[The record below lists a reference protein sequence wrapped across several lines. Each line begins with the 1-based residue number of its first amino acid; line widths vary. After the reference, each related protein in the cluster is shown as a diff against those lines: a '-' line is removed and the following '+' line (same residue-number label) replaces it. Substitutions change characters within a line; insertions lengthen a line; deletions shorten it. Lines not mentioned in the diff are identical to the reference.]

1 MINISDRIGHRE
13 RALPKVMSPE
23 EAARLIEPDDIIAVS
38 GFTPAGYPKKVP
50 VALAHRIAKE
60 HFTITLYAGASVG
73 DEVDGALSRVHG
85 VARRLS
91 YHTNGDMRQA
101 INRGDVAFADYHV
114 SQFAP
119 LLRHHFIASPDVA
132 IVEVTGITKEG
143 NLIPATS
150 IGTMETMVQSS
161 KKVIVEVNVTQPRGL
176 EGMHDV
182 YEPKDAPYTEPI
194 PIRHVGDRIGTPYVR
209 CGWDKI
215 TAIVASDIPDTPRS
229 FKPIDEDGRKMGGLL
244 VAFLLSEVRH
254 GRLPKNLL
262 PLQSGVGSVS
272 NAVIQ
277 GLKESD
283 FSHLSIYTEVLQD
296 GIFDLI
302 DAGKVDMVSTASIS
316 VSPEGL
322 QRFYD
327 HIEEYRHKIIIRPQ
341 KISNNPEVIRR
352 LGVISMNTAI
362 EVDIYGH
369 VNSTHFHGSQLM
381 NGIGGSGDYARAGYL
396 TIFFTSSTAKGGA
409 ISSIVPMCSHVDH
422 TEHDVDVLCT
432 EQGIADLRG
441 LSPVERARIIIRHC
455 AHPMYKD
462 QLTEYLERAIAVT
475 GHQHEPQI
483 LSEAL
488 SWQQRYL
495 DTGSMRK

>member
-1 MINISDRIGHRE
+1 
-13 RALPKVMSPE
+13 
-23 EAARLIEPDDIIAVS
+23 
-38 GFTPAGYPKKVP
+38 
-50 VALAHRIAKE
+50 
-60 HFTITLYAGASVG
+60 
-73 DEVDGALSRVHG
+73 
-85 VARRLS
+85 
-91 YHTNGDMRQA
+91 
-101 INRGDVAFADYHV
+101 
-114 SQFAP
+114 
-119 LLRHHFIASPDVA
+119 
-132 IVEVTGITKEG
+132 
-143 NLIPATS
+143 
-150 IGTMETMVQSS
+150 
-161 KKVIVEVNVTQPRGL
+161 
-176 EGMHDV
+176 
-182 YEPKDAPYTEPI
+182 
-194 PIRHVGDRIGTPYVR
+194 
-209 CGWDKI
+209 
-215 TAIVASDIPDTPRS
+215 
-229 FKPIDEDGRKMGGLL
+229 
-244 VAFLLSEVRH
+244 
-254 GRLPKNLL
+254 
-262 PLQSGVGSVS
+262 
-272 NAVIQ
+272 
-277 GLKESD
+277 
-283 FSHLSIYTEVLQD
+283 
-296 GIFDLI
+296 
-302 DAGKVDMVSTASIS
+302 MVSTASIS

-341 KISNNPEVIRR
+341 EISNNPEVIRR

-462 QLTEYLERAIAVT
+462 QLTEYLERAMAVT

>member
-194 PIRHVGDRIGTPYVR
+194 TIRHVGDRI
-209 CGWDKI
+209 
-215 TAIVASDIPDTPRS
+215 
-229 FKPIDEDGRKMGGLL
+229 
-244 VAFLLSEVRH
+244 
-254 GRLPKNLL
+254 
-262 PLQSGVGSVS
+262 
-272 NAVIQ
+272 
-277 GLKESD
+277 
-283 FSHLSIYTEVLQD
+283 
-296 GIFDLI
+296 
-302 DAGKVDMVSTASIS
+302 
-316 VSPEGL
+316 
-322 QRFYD
+322 
-327 HIEEYRHKIIIRPQ
+327 
-341 KISNNPEVIRR
+341 
-352 LGVISMNTAI
+352 
-362 EVDIYGH
+362 
-369 VNSTHFHGSQLM
+369 
-381 NGIGGSGDYARAGYL
+381 
-396 TIFFTSSTAKGGA
+396 
-409 ISSIVPMCSHVDH
+409 
-422 TEHDVDVLCT
+422 
-432 EQGIADLRG
+432 
-441 LSPVERARIIIRHC
+441 
-455 AHPMYKD
+455 
-462 QLTEYLERAIAVT
+462 
-475 GHQHEPQI
+475 
-483 LSEAL
+483 
-488 SWQQRYL
+488 
-495 DTGSMRK
+495 